1 MVEARRIVDEFRI
14 LKLLKAAPQTTV
26 FHAENP
32 QTGQLVVL
40 KLLNALGGQPP
51 EENRQRFLR
60 AARTLRE
67 AGLPCL
73 PEILDFGLTPDGRA
87 FLVMSFDEG
96 LPLTELEPKT
106 AETALPLLAGMADC
120 LAGMARAGVV
130 HHNLAPGNVDV
141 IGGGVRLVGLG
152 SAAFLGAGGAGG
164 LMGHSPDWDAFAAP
178 ELMDDSLGAG
188 QPPWKADLYSA
199 ALVAC
204 QTLGASVETPGDANP
219 AVVLP
224 ETVRTVVADPVGLE
238 EVLATCLRHV
248 PSERRVS
255 LEELAETLRTGG
267 EAAPMPDLADLG
279 VPGPPSMGIAPP
291 PVAEAKPRAE
301 AFDPNRTRP
310 SFSPE
315 ELASFVVE
323 EKGEAPVSQGV
334 AGTSDT
340 APGVRS
346 GPPPL
351 PGEVEAGGA
360 GVEAVPAGE
369 DLGTVVT
376 PPLSRKPAGEPPGAA
391 APVPPGPPPSGGVV
405 GAGPPGT
412 GAGAGTPAAAA
423 TRAQAG
429 WKVLVSRAGE
439 SFERIRA
446 AARPLLDR
454 SVSFVREADRRL
466 LIGVAA
472 GVALAVILVVVF
484 VVLRGAGGTTA
495 ATRQAAEDLVPA
507 VVVVQPESEEPE
519 APAAPQLDPRLE
531 EARAA
536 LEAGD
541 VAAARKILS
550 ALGPEEVAAF
560 GEEDRAAYDELKQAL
575 GASTRDRA
583 VHELDVGLR
592 RGDIRRLRRA
602 MRALEALPRSE
613 LRGVRGL
620 RSKMRRAR
628 KALQIHTLLWRAKK
642 AGDDLQVIER
652 AGALLEVLPAYG
664 RAKTLRLE
672 AAKSAEARAAE
683 AADRGRHAEALSL
696 LEKEHTLWP
705 QRAGLDAEIGRY
717 RQEVERQRH
726 LDDTLERAQKA
737 LDAGDPER
745 GLTILESATPTGSYV
760 ARFQDLRA
768 RLRQSLRARDAEA
781 PKVMLQPGFK
791 LRFKKNQ
798 NLVIPFLAT
807 DDLGVASVTVHIRR
821 KGERNYREV
830 PLHHAAGDYWPLKLT
845 PQLHGNTT
853 VELFVTAT
861 DGSGHT
867 GSLGTAQRPLK
878 VLRKRWYQK

>member
-60 AARTLRE
+60 AARTLRD

-73 PEILDFGLTPDGRA
+73 PQILDFGLTPDGRA

-106 AETALPLLAGMADC
+106 AETALPLLAGMAGC
-120 LAGMARAGVV
+120 LAAMARAGVV
-130 HHNLAPGNVDV
+130 HHNLAPSNVDV

-152 SAAFLGAGGAGG
+152 SAAFLGAGAAGG

-178 ELMDDSLGAG
+178 ELMDAKLGAG

-204 QTLGASVETPGDANP
+204 QVLGASVETPGDAHP

-224 ETVRTVVADPVGLE
+224 ETVRAAVADPVGLE
-238 EVLATCLRHV
+238 EVLGTCLRRV

-279 VPGPPSMGIAPP
+279 APGPPSKGIAPP
-291 PVAEAKPRAE
+291 PAAPAGPTAE

-310 SFSPE
+310 SFTPE

-323 EKGEAPVSQGV
+323 GEEEEPAPPGSAGAPVSMPK
-334 AGTSDT
+334 
-340 APGVRS
+340 APPQ
-346 GPPPL
+346 PPPL
-351 PGEVEAGGA
+351 PGEGTTEGA
-360 GVEAVPAGE
+360 GAEEGPGEE
-369 DLGTVVT
+369 DLGTVVS
-376 PPLSRKPAGEPPGAA
+376 PPVSRKAAGGPGRGETPVTPESPPAEDA
-391 APVPPGPPPSGGVV
+391 VR
-405 GAGPPGT
+405 AGPPQT
-412 GAGAGTPAAAA
+412 GAGAAAPAAAA
-423 TRAQAG
+423 TRFQAG
-429 WKVLVSRAGE
+429 WKVLVSRAAEGLE
-439 SFERIRA
+439 KIRA
-446 AARPLLDR
+446 AARRLLER

-466 LIGVAA
+466 VIGVAA
-472 GVALAVILVVVF
+472 GVVLAVILVVAF
-484 VVLRGAGGTTA
+484 VALRGKGGTATA
-495 ATRQAAEDLVPA
+495 RGQAAEEAVPA
-507 VVVVQPESEEPE
+507 VVVVEPESEEPE
-519 APAAPQLDPRLE
+519 APEAPRLDPRLE

-536 LEAGD
+536 LDAGD
-541 VAAARKILS
+541 VAAARKALS

-560 GEEDRAAYDELKQAL
+560 GQEDRAAYDELKQAL
-575 GASTRDRA
+575 GASARDRA

-652 AGALLEVLPAYG
+652 AGALLKVLPAYG

-672 AAKSAEARAAE
+672 AARSVEARAAE
-683 AADRGRHAEALSL
+683 AADLGRHAEALSL
-696 LEKEHTLWP
+696 LEKERKLWP
-705 QRAGLDAEIGRY
+705 QRTGLDAKIGRY
-717 RQEVERQRH
+717 RQEVERQRR
-726 LDDTLERAQKA
+726 LDDTLQRAQKA

-745 GLTILESATPTGSYV
+745 GLEILGSVTPAGSYV
-760 ARFQDLRA
+760 ARFQELET
-768 RLRQSLRARDAEA
+768 RLRESLRARDAQ
-781 PKVMLQPGFK
+781 PPRVMLQPGFK

-798 NLVIPFLAT
+798 TLVIPFLAT

-830 PLHHAAGDYWPLKLT
+830 PLHHASGDYWPLQLT

>member
-26 FHAENP
+26 FHAQNP

-73 PEILDFGLTPDGRA
+73 PEILDFGVTPDGRA

-106 AETALPLLAGMADC
+106 AETVLPLLAGMADC

-152 SAAFLGAGGAGG
+152 SAAFLGAGAAGG

-178 ELMDDSLGAG
+178 ELMDAGLGAG

-204 QTLGASVETPGDANP
+204 QALGASVETPGDANP

-238 EVLATCLRHV
+238 EVLATCLRHA

-279 VPGPPSMGIAPP
+279 VPGPPSKGIAPP
-291 PVAEAKPRAE
+291 PIAEAGPTAE

-310 SFSPE
+310 SFTPE
-315 ELASFVVE
+315 ELASFVIE
-323 EKGEAPVSQGV
+323 EEGEAPVPQGKT
-334 AGTSDT
+334 GTPDT
-340 APGVRS
+340 APGVRP

-351 PGEVEAGGA
+351 PGEVESVLA
-360 GVEAVPAGE
+360 EE
-369 DLGTVVT
+369 DLGTVMT
-376 PPLSRKPAGEPPGAA
+376 PPLSRKPAEEPPA
-391 APVPPGPPPSGGVV
+391 APVPPEPPPSEDAV

-412 GAGAGTPAAAA
+412 GAGAGAPAPAAAA
-423 TRAQAG
+423 TRVQAG

-454 SVSFVREADRRL
+454 SVRFVREADRRL

-472 GVALAVILVVVF
+472 GVVLAVILVVVF
-484 VVLRGAGGTTA
+484 VVLRGTGGTA
-495 ATRQAAEDLVPA
+495 GATRQAAEDLVPA
-507 VVVVQPESEEPE
+507 VVVVQPESGEAE
-519 APAAPQLDPRLE
+519 APEAPQLDPRLE

-536 LEAGD
+536 LDAGD
-541 VAAARKILS
+541 VAAARKTLS
-550 ALGPEEVAAF
+550 ALGPEELAAF
-560 GEEDRAAYDELKQAL
+560 GEEDRAAYDDLKQAL
-575 GASTRDRA
+575 GASARDRA

-602 MRALEALPRSE
+602 VRALEALPRSE

-620 RSKMRRAR
+620 RSKMKRAR

-664 RAKTLRLE
+664 RATTLRLE
-672 AAKSAEARAAE
+672 AAKSVEARAAE

-696 LEKEHTLWP
+696 LEKEHKLWP

-737 LDAGDPER
+737 LDAGDPKR
-745 GLTILESATPTGSYV
+745 GLTILESITPTGSYV
-760 ARFQDLRA
+760 ARFQDLQA

-798 NLVIPFLAT
+798 DLVIPFLVT

-830 PLHHAAGDYWPLKLT
+830 PLHHASGDHWPLKLT